1 MISVVPNLLYRTGF
15 VYGIS
20 SLFNLL
26 RIQHGFIGKYG
37 ESGEIGVVEN
47 RDKNIDQRLGGP
59 GNPLKVRRV
68 LFELNPHVNV
78 YCKKLSIARG
88 AQQNYRIYLQF

>member
-47 RDKNIDQRLGGP
+47 RDKNIDRRLGGP

-68 LFELNPHVNV
+68 LFELNPPCLVT
-78 YCKKLSIARG
+78 
-88 AQQNYRIYLQF
+88 